1 MLGLARALYAS
12 GTLSPRSRVLRAF
25 HGGLAAA
32 KAQRAGARAAALPEL
47 RLRSR
52 VWVALAVEPDGAPA
66 VCYRSQDCAR
76 LPAEVRRRLQGF
88 PSEAEAKAF
97 VAGAEQPWP

>member
-1 MLGLARALYAS
+1 MLGLAAALRAS
-12 GTLSPRSRVLRAF
+12 GTLSPRSRVTRASF
-25 HGGLAAA
+25 GGVAACEGC
-32 KAQRAGARAAALPEL
+32 QPVALPEL

-52 VWVALAVEPDGAPA
+52 VWVLLGEGAAAEPQIFRRWA
-66 VCYRSQDCAR
+66 DCER
-76 LPAEVRRRLQGF
+76 LVQAQRRRLQGF